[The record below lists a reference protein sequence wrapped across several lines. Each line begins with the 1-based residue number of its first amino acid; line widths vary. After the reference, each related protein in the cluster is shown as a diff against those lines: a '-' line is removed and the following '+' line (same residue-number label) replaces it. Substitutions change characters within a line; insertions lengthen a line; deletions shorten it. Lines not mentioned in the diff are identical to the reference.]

1 MAHTADGGRALVV
14 AHQDEGALGVQVQC
28 PLQGRKEGK
37 EDVPET
43 IDGAGPVGDE
53 VPPTGEQELQFGEVA
68 LAGNDLREVGSH
80 PGLFGDDVS
89 ITGIGLELPRVGVAH
104 TLHGQGREVEDS
116 ADPSPTK
123 RQKQRRAAP
132 WLVDGPHRLL
142 RQGEDFVDQ
151 LKEVDL
157 VVFYPAGEDLLSR
170 SVEHVSPVELFAG
183 VDADP
188 HLVVHEHLHPSVAG
202 DRVPVEYS
210 ADGSL
215 CSESW
220 TSSPI
225 SMSGRSL
232 LERPRAIPF
241 KPSLAA
247 EQNKPSSAPLG
258 VIQELYPN
266 DKHND
271 KEQTM
276 CRWLAYSGSP
286 ILLEELLYKPE
297 HSLIDQSLHSRLGVE
312 TTNGDGFGVGWYGP
326 DAQTPAVF
334 HSIEPAWND
343 RNLREVAGHVQSP
356 LFLAHIRASTGTAV
370 QQTNCHPFR
379 HDRWLWVHNGLV
391 RDFHRV
397 KRELALAVDESLY
410 PQMEGSTDSEMLF
423 YLALTFGLE
432 ENPPAAVE
440 RMVGHVEEVGHR
452 HGTEH
457 PIQMTIGTTDGSSVW
472 AFRYSSEGK
481 SRSLYYSTDMRSVR
495 EMYPE
500 RPRLQEASD
509 ETRIIVSEPI
519 VDLPGAWNEVPE
531 SSYGVVRD
539 GEDELHEFRPLR

>member
-1 MAHTADGGRALVV
+1 
-14 AHQDEGALGVQVQC
+14 
-28 PLQGRKEGK
+28 
-37 EDVPET
+37 
-43 IDGAGPVGDE
+43 
-53 VPPTGEQELQFGEVA
+53 
-68 LAGNDLREVGSH
+68 
-80 PGLFGDDVS
+80 
-89 ITGIGLELPRVGVAH
+89 
-104 TLHGQGREVEDS
+104 
-116 ADPSPTK
+116 
-123 RQKQRRAAP
+123 
-132 WLVDGPHRLL
+132 
-142 RQGEDFVDQ
+142 
-151 LKEVDL
+151 
-157 VVFYPAGEDLLSR
+157 
-170 SVEHVSPVELFAG
+170 
-183 VDADP
+183 
-188 HLVVHEHLHPSVAG
+188 
-202 DRVPVEYS
+202 
-210 ADGSL
+210 
-215 CSESW
+215 
-220 TSSPI
+220 
-225 SMSGRSL
+225 
-232 LERPRAIPF
+232 
-241 KPSLAA
+241 
-247 EQNKPSSAPLG
+247 
-258 VIQELYPN
+258 
-266 DKHND
+266 
-271 KEQTM
+271 M

-297 HSLIDQSLHSRLGVE
+297 HSLIDQSLHARLGVD

-326 DAQTPAVF
+326 DTETPAVF

-379 HDRWLWVHNGLV
+379 HGRWLWVHNGLV

-481 SRSLYYSTDMRSVR
+481 SRSLYYSADMRSVR

-539 GEDELHEFRPLR
+539 GEDELNEFRPLR